1 MAKRRR
7 RRGKRHKRPSLIL
20 IAVLVLLAAGFVTRR
35 VLAPRA
41 MHFLTHRDAP
51 PAPPAA
57 AGRQHLLPPAPSEAL
72 TDSER
77 RALDQIVRE
86 RSNR

>member
-7 RRGKRHKRPSLIL
+7 RRGKRRKRPSLIL
-20 IAVLVLLAAGFVTRR
+20 IALLGLLAAGFFTRR

-41 MHFLTHRDAP
+41 IHFLTHRDAP
-51 PAPPAA
+51 PVEPPTLGKNQPPAH
-57 AGRQHLLPPAPSEAL
+57 GPGETL

-77 RALDQIVRE
+77 RALDQVVRE
-86 RSNR
+86 RSR